1 MGTLSIPFSI
11 LNGDLIMKK
20 SYKLEQLEE
29 LKIKYPKVVLHR
41 IEEVII
47 VINENYGGE
56 FRNTDEDLSGD
67 VILIDK

>member
-1 MGTLSIPFSI
+1 M
-11 LNGDLIMKK
+11 NGDLIMKK